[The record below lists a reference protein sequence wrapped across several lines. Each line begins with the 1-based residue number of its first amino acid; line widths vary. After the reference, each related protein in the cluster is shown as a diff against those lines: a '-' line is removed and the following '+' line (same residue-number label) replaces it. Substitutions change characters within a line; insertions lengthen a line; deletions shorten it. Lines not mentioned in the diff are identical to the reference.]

1 MWQRFEDNGWDKR
14 EPDPQ
19 SACETSRGFEQ
30 LVYRA
35 LAEDKVSE
43 AKAAELLGLSLAE
56 FAAQRNMA
64 GRFDPAALQHCSAG
78 RTRDNVL

>member
-1 MWQRFEDNGWDKR
+1 
-14 EPDPQ
+14 
-19 SACETSRGFEQ
+19 
-30 LVYRA
+30 VYRA

-64 GRFDPAALQHCSAG
+64 GRLGPALAALF
-78 RTRDNVL
+78 RRPDT